1 MAGVWEIVPVAV
13 GVVSGV
19 AGLAGFS
26 KGASR
31 LALLLT
37 AVVCG
42 LIAVVRFWTIFVLRR
57 NGELKSTIRRLQT
70 DGLALQAEN
79 DTLSGANHTLQTD
92 NDTLRTDI
100 DTLRGGIQA
109 LRDENDRLH
118 DEQAHSADEH
128 SRYVNAIQRIVDRE
142 SAAFHEDLEVTI
154 TVGAEDEDDVIVE
167 RRHTY
172 PRERVTHRS
181 MRPIVPAGRQAQVS
195 RLSDIDYRVT
205 FLDDVAPVE
214 KFALIEEIG
223 HLRVWLVFDQ
233 PLTGEVDWEVTYR
246 PSGLWRPLRQRGRD
260 VLRWRDQLIT
270 TDAKPSALSSFT
282 VTFLFP
288 GDRPTPW
295 VTERHQHGSVVPA
308 RRTGGGQWEVRW
320 RDASPAGHYYEWD
333 LLQPL
338 R

>member
-1 MAGVWEIVPVAV
+1 MAGNSGTREEQKKTYSQAAAGVWEIVPVAV

-26 KGASR
+26 QGASR

-42 LIAVVRFWTIFVLRR
+42 LIAVVRFWTIFVLRH

-70 DGLALQAEN
+70 DGAALQAEN
-79 DTLSGANHTLQTD
+79 DSLSSANQTLQAD
-92 NDTLRTDI
+92 NRTL
-100 DTLRGGIQA
+100 QA
-109 LRDENDRLH
+109 DNERLA
-118 DEQAHSADEH
+118 EEH
-128 SRYVNAIQRIVDRE
+128 TGYVNAIQRIVDRE
-142 SAAFHEDLEVTI
+142 TAAFHEDLEVTI
-154 TVGAEDEDDVIVE
+154 TVGAQDGDDVIVE

-181 MRPIVPAGRQAQVS
+181 MRPIVPAGRAAQVS
-195 RLSDIDYRVT
+195 RLSDIDYRVR
-205 FLDDVAPVE
+205 FLPDDAPVE

-233 PLTGEVDWEVTYR
+233 PLTDEVDWEVTYH
-246 PSGLWRPLRQRGRD
+246 PAGLWRPLRQRGRD

-270 TDAKPSALSSFT
+270 TDTKPSALASFT

-288 GDRPTPW
+288 GHLPMPW
-295 VTERHQHGSVVPA
+295 VTERHQHGSVTPA

-320 RDASPAGHYYEWD
+320 RDPAPAGHYYEWD
-333 LLQPL
+333 LLQPV